1 MNFTVANH
9 ASLTT
14 VDGYVNY
21 NDVEFDDI
29 PEMVTSGFNYVACK
43 LKDEVR
49 KDNNFDGYVDVLI
62 IDIDAN
68 CTIEQAKALFA
79 KYKFYLIT
87 SKSHQKEKNGI
98 VCDRFRMFF
107 RLDKTIHIRQA
118 MEEIYSQFIKIYPF
132 IDTSCRNVSRLYYS
146 SPRNAIVFYNEGCM
160 YPTFILSRV
169 EATKTT
175 KPISEVRLDEI
186 FVYSELKECW
196 INKYGEILV
205 SENSSELNKDA
216 KLKGALTILN
226 NEFYAGNRANCLFK
240 VASMLKNDKLS
251 DDIIV
256 PFLLRENDNR
266 DGLKFREAMHNIASG
281 VKRNG

>member
-146 SPRNAIVFYNEGCM
+146 SPKDAIIFYNEGCM
-160 YPTFILSRV
+160 YPTFILSGV

-205 SENSSELNKDA
+205 SENNGELNKDA

-226 NEFYAGNRANCLFK
+226 NEFYAGNRNHCIFK
-240 VASMLKNDKLS
+240 VACLLVKDGL
-251 DDIIV
+251 DEDEIAD
-256 PFLLRENDNR
+256 FLIKENSSR
-266 DGLKFREAMHNIASG
+266 DGLKLNELMQCLKSAFRT
-281 VKRNG
+281 V